1 MIPEAFLALNGGS
14 VTVSTILTV
23 AAACS
28 GGGVAAMIQ
37 WLATRGKTNAEEIE
51 IWTRSSV
58 TRLHTMHEEMTLLE
72 ERIRTL
78 STELDRERAT
88 RLTCSRQLRH
98 ATEVLAR
105 NGIVIDPP
113 FS

>member
-1 MIPEAFLALNGGS
+1 MTPEAFLALDGGS

-28 GGGVAAMIQ
+28 GGGVATVIQ
-37 WLATRGKTNAEEIE
+37 WLANRGKTSAEEIE

-72 ERIRTL
+72 QRIRSLT
-78 STELDRERAT
+78 TELDHERAT
-88 RLTCSRQLRH
+88 RLACTSQLRH
-98 ATEVLAR
+98 ATELLAR